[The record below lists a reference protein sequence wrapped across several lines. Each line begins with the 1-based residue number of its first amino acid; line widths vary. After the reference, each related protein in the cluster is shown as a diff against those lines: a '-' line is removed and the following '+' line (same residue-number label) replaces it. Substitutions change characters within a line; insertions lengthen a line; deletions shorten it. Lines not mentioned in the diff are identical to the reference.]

1 MASKNLVVMPFGRK
15 SLRSPWLTDTVERD
29 FDVVL
34 LCYHDM
40 PGDPHVGHTG
50 LTAFQL
56 NDFKWWMI
64 ADLFERAAPD
74 LLTRYDNFYFIDD
87 DIETD
92 KQAINFLFD
101 CFERAPVRLAQ
112 PALTRDSFMSWK
124 ALRAQP
130 LSGHRYVSS
139 VELMCPLMKRDALQA
154 LLPIFK
160 VTKSG
165 WGVDLLWGQQMLD
178 KFGPD
183 QISVFDVVK
192 VRHGRPVGKG
202 ELYDKLD
209 TTAKAEEDFVRS
221 TYGLAEF
228 KIRQTG
234 SLKNAFPARFM
245 SWLVYQQR
253 KFQQRRFQPRGLEPR
268 YSEPV

>member
-1 MASKNLVVMPFGRK
+1 MPSKNLVIMPFGRK
-15 SLRSPWLTDTVERD
+15 SLRSPWLIDTAGRE

-40 PGDPHVGHTG
+40 PGDAHVDHPA
-50 LTAFQL
+50 LTCYQL

-64 ADLFERAAPD
+64 ADLFERAAPG
-74 LLTRYDNFYFIDD
+74 LMAQYEQFYFIDD

-92 KQAINFLFD
+92 KQAINFLFR
-101 CFERAPVRLAQ
+101 CFADSPFVLAQ
-112 PALTRDSFMSWK
+112 PALTRDSYMSWK

-130 LSGHRYVSS
+130 LSGHRYVTT
-139 VELMCPLMKRDALQA
+139 VELMCPLMKRDALAA

-160 VTKSG
+160 LTKSG
-165 WGVDLLWGQQMLD
+165 WGVDLLWGRQVLE

-183 QISVFDVVK
+183 RIGVFDIVQ

-209 TTAKAEEDFVRS
+209 TTAKTEEDLVRT
-221 TYGLAEF
+221 TYQLEDFRIA
-228 KIRQTG
+228 QTAT
-234 SLKNAFPARFM
+234 LKNAFPARLA
-245 SWLVYQQR
+245 SWFAY
-253 KFQQRRFQPRGLEPR
+253 RRRRRQLSAVA
-268 YSEPV
+268 SEAA

>member
-1 MASKNLVVMPFGRK
+1 MAAKNLVLMPFGRK
-15 SLRSPWLTDTVERD
+15 SLRSDWLTDTAGRD

-40 PGDPHVGHTG
+40 PDDPLLTDPA
-50 LTAFQL
+50 LTAYQL

-64 ADLFERAAPD
+64 ADLFERAAPG
-74 LLTRYDNFYFIDD
+74 LLAQYDHFYFIDD
-87 DIETD
+87 DIETGKED
-92 KQAINFLFD
+92 INVLFD
-101 CFERAPVRLAQ
+101 CFARAPFGLAQ

-130 LSGHRYVSS
+130 LSGHRYVST
-139 VELMCPLMKRDALQA
+139 VELMCPLMKRDVLRA

-165 WGVDLLWGQQMLD
+165 WGVDLLWGQQVLD

-183 QISVFDVVK
+183 QIGVFDIVK

-209 TTAKAEEDFVRS
+209 TTAKTEEDFVRT
-221 TYGLAEF
+221 TYGLEQF
-228 KIRQTG
+228 KIRQTA
-234 SLKNAFPARFM
+234 SLKNTFPARIM

-253 KFQQRRFQPRGLEPR
+253 KI
-268 YSEPV
+268 